1 MPRKSNRLVALWCII
16 AIVFK
21 AFALPDAGVLPANLA
36 PLWIFLFVV
45 SLFIGRASGRSWKVV
60 RTVLLILAARPPPA
74 S

>member
-21 AFALPDAGVLPANLA
+21 AFALPDAGALPANLA

-45 SLFIGRASGRSWKVV
+45 SLFMGRAGGRSWKIV
-60 RTVLLILAARPPPA
+60 RPHLLLLAPRPPPA
-74 S
+74 A